1 MAHESENN
9 STASANRD
17 RRLFLS
23 AAIALGAAFSG
34 STSMSAADPGGG
46 DQENLNPRLYS
57 FVGSNKGSWKV
68 TSQRAIV
75 GDPLPDVP
83 YVEVV
88 HGDAIAAESE
98 WVLRG
103 ATSNERYV
111 TRSEKNDLLQKQA
124 ALGRKQSTHGAIL
137 PIRKNAKWWALTQEE
152 RRAIFEESSHHIA
165 IGMKYLPAI
174 ARRLHHCRDLSQTEP
189 FDFITLFDFAQADS
203 SAFDEMLVALRA
215 TEEWKYIDREVDI
228 RIER

>member
-34 STSMSAADPGGG
+34 STSMSAAEPGGG
-46 DQENLNPRLYS
+46 DLENLNPRLYS
-57 FVGSNKGSWKV
+57 FVGGSKGSWKV
-68 TSQRAIV
+68 TSQRTII

-83 YVEVV
+83 RVEVV
-88 HGDAIAAESE
+88 HGDAIAPDSG

-124 ALGRKQSTHGAIL
+124 ALGRQEATHGAIL
-137 PIRKNAKWWALTQEE
+137 PIRKNAKWWTLTQDE

-189 FDFITLFDFAQADS
+189 FDFITLFDFAPADS

-215 TEEWKYIDREVDI
+215 TEEWKYIDHEVDI